1 MAKRKNFFGHTA
13 RPEDAE
19 ARMRDIEALF
29 APRRSALQDIPIDRI
44 EPNPFQARRTFDG
57 IDELAESI
65 RAQGFISRLRLRPH
79 PEQPGYFQLVYGERR
94 LRAARAAGMLEVPCE
109 IAEHSDAE
117 MIEIGLTENIQR
129 QDLDPLEEA
138 QALRSIIEAGGYT
151 IRSLAERLG
160 KDKSYV
166 DGRLALLR
174 APADV
179 QHLLAQRPDSIRVA
193 RDLAALPSPADRQDL
208 IDGLLDGRL
217 TATSARDEIRARYA
231 EPRPAAPS
239 GQIQRDYDAL
249 RSTLDRWKILAGY
262 PENHE
267 ALLACVER
275 LISDVEDLAERL
287 QRCDPP

>member
-1 MAKRKNFFGHTA
+1 MAKRKNFFGQTA

-65 RAQGFISRLRLRPH
+65 RTQGFISRLWLRPH
-79 PEQPGYFQLVYGERR
+79 PDQPSYFQLVYGERR
-94 LRAARAAGMLEVPCE
+94 LRAARAAGMVEIPCE
-109 IAEHSDAE
+109 IADHSDAE

-179 QHLLAQRPDSIRVA
+179 QHLLAQRPDTIRVA
-193 RDLAALPSPADRQDL
+193 RDLSALPSPAERQDL
-208 IDGLLDGRL
+208 IEGLLDGRL
-217 TATSARDEIRARYA
+217 TTSSAREEIRARHA

-239 GQIQRDYDAL
+239 SQIQRDYHLL
-249 RSTLDRWKILAGY
+249 RSTLERWKVLAGH
-262 PENHE
+262 PNNHE
-267 ALLACVER
+267 ALLVFVEQ

-287 QRCDPP
+287 QQR

>member
-79 PEQPGYFQLVYGERR
+79 PERSGYFQLVYGERR
-94 LRAARAAGMLEVPCE
+94 LRAAREAGMVEVPCE

-174 APADV
+174 TPADV

-208 IDGLLDGRL
+208 IEGLLDGRL
-217 TATSARDEIRARYA
+217 TTSSARDEIRVRHA
-231 EPRPAAPS
+231 EPQPAASS
-239 GQIQRDYDAL
+239 GQIQRDYDMV
-249 RSTLDRWKILAGY
+249 RSTLERWKVLASH

-275 LISDVEDLAERL
+275 LINDVEDLAERL
-287 QRCDPP
+287 QQR

>member
-1 MAKRKNFFGHTA
+1 MAKRKNFFSHTA

-44 EPNPFQARRTFDG
+44 EPNPFQARRTFEA

-94 LRAARAAGMLEVPCE
+94 LRAARAAGMVEVPCE

-117 MIEIGLTENIQR
+117 MIEIGLTENLQR

-193 RDLAALPSPADRQDL
+193 RDLAALPSPVERQDL
-208 IDGLLDGRL
+208 IEGLLDGRL
-217 TATSARDEIRARYA
+217 TASTAREEIRARHA
-231 EPRPAAPS
+231 ELRPAVPRD
-239 GQIQRDYDAL
+239 QIQHDYDAL
-249 RSTLDRWKILAGY
+249 RATLDRWMILAGR

-267 ALLACVER
+267 ALLACVEQ
-275 LISDVEDLAERL
+275 LLADIEALAERL
-287 QRCDPP
+287 QHH

>member
-1 MAKRKNFFGHTA
+1 MAKRKNFFGQTA

-44 EPNPFQARRTFDG
+44 EPNPFQARRTFEA
-57 IDELAESI
+57 IDELADAI

-94 LRAARAAGMLEVPCE
+94 LRAARAAGMVEVPCE

-160 KDKSYV
+160 KDKGYI

-174 APADV
+174 VPADV

-193 RDLAALPSPADRQDL
+193 RDLAALPSPAERQDL
-208 IDGLLDGRL
+208 IEGLLDGRL
-217 TATSARDEIRARYA
+217 TASSAREEIRARHT

-239 GQIQRDYDAL
+239 GQIQRDYDSL
-249 RSTLDRWKILAGY
+249 RATLERWKMLASH

-267 ALLACVER
+267 ALLDCVER
-275 LISDVEDLAERL
+275 LIADVEDLAERL
-287 QRCDPP
+287 QRQ